1 MGSAEFRSVKAA
13 NGEMVIEMTK
23 GGARNGKI
31 FLYYT
36 GSLTVKQTEGCE
48 ASIVSEEP
56 DIHILSLANRVR
68 TEKNTIRLTL

>member
-13 NGEMVIEMTK
+13 NGEMVIEMTD

-31 FLYYT
+31 FLYYV
-36 GSLTVKQTEGCE
+36 GSLSVKQTEGCE
-48 ASIVSEEP
+48 ASIVSKEP